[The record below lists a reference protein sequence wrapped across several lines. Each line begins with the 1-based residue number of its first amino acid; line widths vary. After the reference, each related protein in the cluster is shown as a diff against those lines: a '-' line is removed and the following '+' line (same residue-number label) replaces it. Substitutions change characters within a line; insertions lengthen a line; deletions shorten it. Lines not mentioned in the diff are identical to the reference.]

1 MTLLTMPS
9 ILKSYTGSI
18 KTVLGMEILSLNMGS
33 PGLLV
38 SFDSYSSFNHSS
50 LESLVIT
57 ILILI
62 QASTMSV

>member
-1 MTLLTMPS
+1 MD
-9 ILKSYTGSI
+9 
-18 KTVLGMEILSLNMGS
+18 ILSLNMDS
-33 PGLLV
+33 PRLLV